1 MKDKLNIALIR
12 KKYLP
17 EKGGAEKD
25 ATQFVNHFTAKGHHI
40 ALFSELFMAE
50 ENELLKWYKVPKSS
64 MTGFCRPVSF
74 HRQAQKIL
82 TADRLRDSFDIVYSL
97 CRTFPVDILRVTE
110 QLHSKWLTIGCSR
123 LARFNPHHRGIL
135 KLEKR
140 IFDSRSNTFI
150 VANSNFIK
158 QQIIEEFNYPAE
170 KIKVIYN
177 GMNHDKF
184 FPAAADEK
192 QGARKQINI
201 DPKRNICLFAATD
214 FKTRG
219 LAEAIAVIASIKEEL
234 RNNTLLLVVGDD
246 KSTPFIKLAEE
257 YGVAKNIIFAGH
269 QENMRDYYIAA
280 DILLYPS
287 RYEIFSDV
295 CLEALGCGLPIITTR
310 QIGAYELINEAVNG
324 FSVTNS
330 DNIEEMA
337 HFLAAFFELPAEAKN
352 RFSQAASTSVSD
364 FTWEKHINQLEE
376 LFFEVAEIKK
386 SQADHK

>member
-17 EKGGAEKD
+17 EKGGTEND
-25 ATQFVNHFTAKGHHI
+25 VTQFVNRFTAKGHHI
-40 ALFSELFMAE
+40 SLFSELFMAE

-64 MTGFCRPVSF
+64 MPGFCRPVAF
-74 HRQAQKIL
+74 HRQAQRML
-82 TADRLRDSFDIVYSL
+82 TADRLRDSFDIIYSL

-110 QLHSKWLTIGCSR
+110 QLHTKWLPIGYSR
-123 LARFNPHHRGIL
+123 FARLNPRHRGIL

-140 IFDSRSNTFI
+140 IFDSRNSKFI
-150 VANSNFIK
+150 VVNSNFIK
-158 QQIIEEFNYPAE
+158 QQIIEEFNYPAD
-170 KIKVIYN
+170 KIRVIYN

-184 FPAAADEK
+184 FPATSDEK
-192 QGARKQINI
+192 QAARKQINI

-214 FKTRG
+214 FETKG
-219 LAEAIAVIASIKEEL
+219 LAEAIAVIASVKEEL

-287 RYEIFSDV
+287 RYEVFSDV

-310 QIGAYELINEAVNG
+310 QIGAYELIDEAVNG
-324 FSVTNS
+324 FSVTTS

-337 HFLAAFFELPAEAKN
+337 HFLAAFFELPLKEKN
-352 RFSQAASTSVSD
+352 KFSRAASDSVSD
-364 FTWEKHINQLEE
+364 FTWRKHINLLEE
-376 LFFEVAEIKK
+376 LFFEVTEIKR
-386 SQADHK
+386 SQMNRK